1 MKKRVFGFD
10 VGISSLGWAVI
21 DMDDDK
27 DPEKQEEVCGEIIS
41 AGVRTFPVA
50 ENPKD
55 GSSLAMPR
63 RQKRLARRV
72 CRRKARRKKD
82 LKKLFV
88 SNGLVG
94 EEDFVCKNV
103 PLADVWDLRVQG
115 LSRRLNGEET
125 ARVLLHLAKHRGF
138 KSYRKAQEK
147 EEEGGK
153 VLEALNKNK
162 ALLSENESKTL
173 AQIFVERGGK
183 KRNFCR
189 EVIKNGRKE
198 TEACFDNLFTREE
211 IIREAGLIFER
222 QRAFGSEFA
231 SPEFE
236 EAFGK
241 IAFRYLGI
249 QGVENMLG
257 DCPFE
262 KGENGK
268 PEKRAPKE
276 APSAEFF
283 VALGKINSMSVLE
296 GGRKRFLTAGER
308 GALFELL
315 KARKKVTYRD
325 IRQKVFQ
332 SSSEDDFRFSHVEYN
347 PRPKYNKKTKELIV
361 NKKAPEEKEFYS
373 LKGYHALKSLLGEAY
388 DIPAQDEIVRV
399 IATEKND
406 KSIEEKLKE
415 LGLYPDDIEKLKGVS
430 FSKFINLSLKAVYRL
445 LPEMEAGKK
454 YNEACE
460 AVGYDFKSTGEP
472 FSREKGRFLPPI
484 PQNLLTR
491 VPVVNRAVS
500 QFRKVYNAMV
510 RAYGTPDQINV
521 EMGRDIYN
529 NAQDRE
535 KIQKAQKEFRE
546 LKDAARR
553 NAEERLGVGN
563 VSAKVLLKFRLYEEQ
578 DGKSVYSGRSIDL
591 HRLANEPDYCDV
603 DHIIPYSRSL
613 DDSLNNKVLCFSS
626 ENREKSNRTPL
637 EYLPAESHAD
647 FIGRVM
653 SMKGIKSAKR
663 DRLLIENFSAK
674 EAEFRERNINDT
686 RYMAKYLIK
695 YLDDCIDFSG
705 CSTVLKDRVQSRSG
719 GLTDFLRHQWGLKK
733 DRSENDLHHAQDAIV
748 IACATNGY
756 TRYLAHLSKIFENK
770 QRYAEK
776 YGEAWYKAFKRHLK
790 APWDGFYEDV
800 QKALA
805 KIFVSRPPRK
815 NATGEIHK
823 ETIYT
828 LKPSSGKFKEENVK
842 SGFKIRGGI
851 AGNGKMLRVD
861 VFSKKNKRGKE
872 EYYLVPVYPKDMAA
886 KVLPNKAVVADKPEE
901 EWLEMDESYVFKFS
915 LFPDDLCF
923 VQKGEK
929 IIFGY
934 YKGTDRST
942 AAISLEG
949 HDRSF
954 MKRGIGVKTQD
965 RIKKFQ
971 VDPLGR
977 YVEVKS
983 EKRLPLKP
991 KSAEQRRQ
999 DRWKNDFYKK
1009 HPDTK

>member
-1 MKKRVFGFD
+1 MKKRIFGFD
-10 VGISSLGWAVI
+10 VGISSLGWAVVDI
-21 DMDDDK
+21 DDDK
-27 DPEKQEEVCGEIIS
+27 DPEKQEEITGEIIV
-41 AGVRTFPVA
+41 AGVRTFPEA

-72 CRRKARRKKD
+72 CRRKALRKKD

-88 SNGLVG
+88 SNGLIG
-94 EEDFVCKNV
+94 EEDFVRKNV

-115 LSRRLNGEET
+115 LSRRLNGEEL

-153 VLEALNKNK
+153 VLEALGKNK
-162 ALLSENESKTL
+162 ALLSGNENKTL

-189 EVIKNGRKE
+189 EVIKNGKKE

-211 IIREAGLIFER
+211 IIREAVLIFER

-241 IAFRYLGI
+241 IAFRHREI
-249 QGVENMLG
+249 QGVEKMLG
-257 DCPFE
+257 SCPFE
-262 KGENGK
+262 KGE
-268 PEKRAPKE
+268 KRAPKG

-283 VALGKINSMSVLE
+283 VALGKINSMSVLD
-296 GGRKRFLTAGER
+296 GGRKRFLTKGER
-308 GALFELL
+308 DALFDLL
-315 KARKKVTYRD
+315 KVRKKVTYKN
-325 IRQKVFQ
+325 IRQEVFG
-332 SSSEDDFRFSHVEYN
+332 SSSEDNFRFSDVEYN
-347 PRPKYNKKTKELIV
+347 PRPKYDKKTKELLV
-361 NKKAPEEKEFYS
+361 NQKAPEEKEFCS
-373 LKGYHALKSLLGEAY
+373 LKNYHALKSLLGETY
-388 DIPAQDEIVRV
+388 EIPVQDKIVSV

-406 KSIEEKLKE
+406 KNIEEKLKE
-415 LGLYPDDIEKLKGVS
+415 LGIHPDDIETLKGVS
-430 FSKFINLSLKAVYRL
+430 FSGFIGLSLKAVYRL
-445 LPEMEAGKK
+445 LPEMAAGKK
-454 YNEACE
+454 YNEACK

-484 PQNLLTR
+484 PQNLLTT

-510 RAYGTPDQINV
+510 RVYGTPDQINV

-529 NAQDRE
+529 DVQDRK
-535 KIQKAQKEFRE
+535 KIQKAQEEFRE

-553 NAEERLGVGN
+553 RAEEHLGVGN
-563 VSAKVLLKFRLYEEQ
+563 VSRKVLLKFRLYEEQ
-578 DGKSVYSGRSIDL
+578 DGKSVYSGRSIELDL
-591 HRLANEPDYCDV
+591 LAKEPDYCDV

-626 ENREKSNRTPL
+626 ENQEKSNRTPL

-647 FIGRVM
+647 FIGRIM

-663 DRLLIENFSAK
+663 NRLLIENFNAR

-705 CSTVLKDRVQSRSG
+705 CSAVLKDRVQARSG

-776 YGEAWYKAFKRHLK
+776 YGKAWYKAFKRHLK

-823 ETIYT
+823 ETICT
-828 LKPSSGKFKEENVK
+828 LKPSSGKFKEENAK

-851 AGNGKMLRVD
+851 VGNGKMLRVD
-861 VFSKKNKRGKE
+861 VFSKKNKRGRE
-872 EYYLVPVYPKDMAA
+872 EYYLVPVYLKDMAA
-886 KVLPNKAVVADKPEE
+886 KVLPNKAVVSGMPEE
-901 EWLEMDESYVFKFS
+901 EWLEVDESYVFKFS

-923 VQKGEK
+923 VQKGET

-934 YKGTDRST
+934 YRGTDRST
-942 AAISLEG
+942 ASISLEG

-954 MKRGIGVKTQD
+954 MKRGIGVKTLST
-965 RIKKFQ
+965 IKKFQ

-991 KSAEQRRQ
+991 KSAEQRRR

>member
-41 AGVRTFPVA
+41 AGVRIFPGA
-50 ENPKD
+50 ENRKD
-55 GSSLAMPR
+55 GKSLAMPR

-72 CRRKARRKKD
+72 CRRKALRKKD

-88 SNGLVG
+88 EKGLVG
-94 EEDFVCKNV
+94 ETDFVRKNV

-115 LSRRLNGEET
+115 LSRRLSGEEL

-153 VLEALNKNK
+153 VLEALSKNK
-162 ALLSENESKTL
+162 ALLSENENKTL

-189 EVIKNGRKE
+189 TVTKNGTEK

-211 IIREAGLIFER
+211 IIREAGLIFDR
-222 QRAFGSEFA
+222 QRTFGSEFA

-236 EAFGK
+236 EAFGE
-241 IAFRYLGI
+241 IAFRHREVDV
-249 QGVENMLG
+249 QGVEKMLG
-257 DCPFE
+257 VCPFE
-262 KGENGK
+262 KD
-268 PEKRAPKE
+268 EKRAPKE

-296 GGRKRFLTAGER
+296 GGRKRPLTEGER
-308 GALFELL
+308 AALFDLL

-325 IRQKVFQ
+325 IRQKVFN
-332 SSSEDDFRFSHVEYN
+332 SPSEDDFRFSDVEYN
-347 PRPKYNKKTKELIV
+347 PRPKYDKKTKELIV

-373 LKGYHALKSLLGEAY
+373 LKGYHALKGLIGEAY
-388 DIPAQDEIVRV
+388 DIPTQDKIVSV
-399 IATEKND
+399 IAIQKND
-406 KSIEEKLKE
+406 KNIEGQLKE
-415 LGLYPDDIEKLKGVS
+415 LGIHPDDIETLKGVS
-430 FSKFINLSLKAVYRL
+430 FSKFIGLSLKAVYRL

-454 YNEACE
+454 YNEACK

-484 PQNLLTR
+484 PQKLLTR

-529 NAQDRE
+529 NAQDRK
-535 KIQKAQKEFRE
+535 KIQKAQEEFRE
-546 LKDAARR
+546 LKDAARQK
-553 NAEERLGVGN
+553 AEERLGYGN

-603 DHIIPYSRSL
+603 DHIIPYSRCL

-637 EYLPAESHAD
+637 EYLPAESRAD

-705 CSTVLKDRVQSRSG
+705 SSAILKDRVQSRSG
-719 GLTDFLRHQWGLKK
+719 GLTDFLRYQWGLKK

-756 TRYLAHLSKIFENK
+756 TKYLAHLSKIFENK

-805 KIFVSRPPRK
+805 KIFVSRSPRK
-815 NATGEIHK
+815 NATGELHK
-823 ETIYT
+823 ETICT
-828 LKPSSGKFKEENVK
+828 LKPSHREFKEENVK
-842 SGFKIRGGI
+842 SGFKVRGGI
-851 AGNGKMLRVD
+851 AGNGEMLRVD

-872 EYYLVPVYPKDMAA
+872 QYYLVPVYLKDMAA
-886 KVLPNKAVVADKPEE
+886 KVLPNKAVVVGKPEE

-934 YKGTDRST
+934 YKGANRAT
-942 AAISLEG
+942 ASITLEG

-954 MKRGIGVKTQD
+954 MKEGIGVKTQD

-991 KSAEQRRQ
+991 KSAEQRRR

>member
-27 DPEKQEEVCGEIIS
+27 DPEKQEEITGEIIA
-41 AGVRTFPVA
+41 AGVRTFPEA

-55 GSSLAMPR
+55 GKSLAMPR

-72 CRRKARRKKD
+72 CRRKALRKKD

-88 SNGLVG
+88 EKGLVG
-94 EEDFVCKNV
+94 ETDFVRKNV

-115 LSRRLNGEET
+115 LSRRLSGEEL

-153 VLEALNKNK
+153 VLEALSKNK
-162 ALLSENESKTL
+162 ALLSENENKTL

-189 EVIKNGRKE
+189 TVTKNGTEK

-211 IIREAGLIFER
+211 IIREAGLIFDR
-222 QRAFGSEFA
+222 QRTFGSEFA

-236 EAFGK
+236 EAFRE
-241 IAFRYLGI
+241 IAFRHREI
-249 QGVENMLG
+249 QGVAKMLG

-262 KGENGK
+262 KG
-268 PEKRAPKE
+268 EKRAPKE

-283 VALGKINSMSVLE
+283 VAFGKINSMSVLE

-308 GALFELL
+308 GALFDLL

-325 IRQKVFQ
+325 IRQKVFNSPSQ
-332 SSSEDDFRFSHVEYN
+332 DDFRFSDVEYN

-373 LKGYHALKSLLGEAY
+373 LKGYHALKGLIGEAY
-388 DIPAQDEIVRV
+388 DIPTQDKIVSV
-399 IATEKND
+399 IAIQKND
-406 KSIEEKLKE
+406 KNIEGQLKE
-415 LGLYPDDIEKLKGVS
+415 LGIHPDDIEKLKGVS

-529 NAQDRE
+529 NAQDRK

-603 DHIIPYSRSL
+603 DHIIPYSRCL

-637 EYLPAESHAD
+637 EYLPAESRAD

-756 TRYLAHLSKIFENK
+756 TKYLAHLSKIFENK

-815 NATGEIHK
+815 NATGEIH
-823 ETIYT
+823 EARIYT
-828 LKPSSGKFKEENVK
+828 LKPASGKFKEENVK

-851 AGNGKMLRVD
+851 AGNGEMLRVD

-872 EYYLVPVYPKDMAA
+872 QYYLVPVYLKDMAA
-886 KVLPNKAVVADKPEE
+886 KVLPNKAVVVGKPEE
-901 EWLEMDESYVFKFS
+901 EWLEMDESYTFKFS

-929 IIFGY
+929 KILGY
-934 YKGTDRST
+934 YNGTDRST

-954 MKRGIGVKTQD
+954 MKRGIGVKTLD
-965 RIKKFQ
+965 TIRKFQ

-977 YVEVKS
+977 CVEVKS

-1009 HPDTK
+1009 HPETK